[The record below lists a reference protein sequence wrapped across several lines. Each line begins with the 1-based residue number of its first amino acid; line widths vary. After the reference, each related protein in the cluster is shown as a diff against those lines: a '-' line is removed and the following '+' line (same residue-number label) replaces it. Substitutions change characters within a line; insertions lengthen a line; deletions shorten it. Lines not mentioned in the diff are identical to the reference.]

1 MRSHFDAQLAKLNNE
16 MIQMGALVEAAI
28 AGVTEALLK
37 QDVAEAE
44 RVIRLEQEIDDKE
57 KDIEA
62 HCLKLLVQQQ
72 PVARDLRQIS
82 TALKMITDLER
93 IGDQTMDIS
102 ELAILLSD
110 TSYIK
115 RLEHIAQMAEETGR
129 MVTGAID
136 AFVEKDLSR
145 VQSVIAA
152 DDIVDGLF
160 DTVKEDLIQLILE
173 DPKNGSQALD
183 LLMIAKYLER
193 IGDHA
198 ENIAEWVEYSITG
211 HHRRDPNLPK

>member
-44 RVIRLEQEIDDKE
+44 RVFRLEQEIDDKE

-115 RLEHIAQMAEETGR
+115 RL
-129 MVTGAID
+129 
-136 AFVEKDLSR
+136 
-145 VQSVIAA
+145 
-152 DDIVDGLF
+152 
-160 DTVKEDLIQLILE
+160 DT
-173 DPKNGSQALD
+173 
-183 LLMIAKYLER
+183 
-193 IGDHA
+193 
-198 ENIAEWVEYSITG
+198 
-211 HHRRDPNLPK
+211 LPKWRKKQVAW

>member
-160 DTVKEDLIQLILE
+160 DTVKEDLIQSILE

>member
-102 ELAILLSD
+102 DLAILLSD

>member
-136 AFVEKDLSR
+136 AFAEKDLSR

>member
-129 MVTGAID
+129 MVTKAID